1 MRAGNSGPPIVL
13 VHGFGASAYH
23 WRYNVAEL
31 AKKHRVF
38 AVDLLGFGWSDKALV
53 DYSQAVWSEQIGAF
67 IKEVVDDGPV
77 VLAGNSLGGYNSLA
91 TAARFPE
98 LVK

>member
-1 MRAGNSGPPIVL
+1 M
-13 VHGFGASAYH
+13 
-23 WRYNVAEL
+23 
-31 AKKHRVF
+31 F

-53 DYSQAVWSEQIGAF
+53 DYSSNIWSEQLGAF
-67 IKEVVDDGPV
+67 IREVVNDGPV
-77 VLAGNSLGGYNSLA
+77 VIAGNSLGGYNSLA